1 MKKNPIKELQEQ
13 GQSLWLDNLNRAL
26 ITSGA
31 LQRLIDEG
39 LTGLTSNPT
48 IFEKAIGESADYDE
62 EIGRL
67 VSERKEVSE
76 IIDALTIKDIRMAA
90 DLFRPIY
97 ERTNGAD
104 GFVSIELNPA
114 LAHQTEETI
123 AAAKALHP
131 RLDRPNVMIKVP
143 ATEEGIPAIEAL
155 TAEGISINITL
166 LFSLERYEQVA
177 GAYIA
182 GIKSRLQQG
191 RPVASIRSVASV
203 FVSRIDTAVDRLLE
217 ARIQEAGVE
226 AERAAFR
233 ALLGKTGIANAKMI
247 YQKFKE
253 IFKGPGFLEIQ
264 NQGVSLQRV
273 LWGSTGTKNPNYP
286 DLLYVEELIGPE
298 TINTVPPATLAA
310 FKDHGK
316 VRPRLEENLD
326 EARETLRK
334 LSTIGIDLQRVTRD
348 IQEEGVK
355 SFSASFEKLFARLAE
370 KRRNMLAKKIA

>member
-1 MKKNPIKELQEQ
+1 MKKNPIKEIQKQ
-13 GQSLWLDNLNRAL
+13 GQSLWLDHLNRPL
-26 ITSGA
+26 IISGA

-48 IFEKAIGESADYDE
+48 IFEKAIGKSADYDE
-62 EIGRL
+62 EIRRL

-76 IIDALTIKDIRMAA
+76 IIDALMIKDIQMAA

-114 LAHQTEETI
+114 LAHQTEATI

-143 ATEEGIPAIEAL
+143 ATEAGIPAIEAL

-166 LFSLERYEQVA
+166 LFSLERYAQVA
-177 GAYIA
+177 SAYIA

-203 FVSRIDTAVDRLLE
+203 FVSRIDTAVDRFLE
-217 ARIQEAGVE
+217 AQIQEAGVE

-253 IFKGPGFLEIQ
+253 IFHGPDFLEIQ

-273 LWGSTGTKNPNYP
+273 LWGSTGTKNPNYS
-286 DLLYVEELIGPE
+286 DLLYVEGLIGPE
-298 TINTVPPATLAA
+298 TINTVPPATLTA
-310 FKDHGK
+310 FRDHGK
-316 VRPRLEENLD
+316 VRPSLEENLD
-326 EARETLRK
+326 EARATLQK
-334 LSTIGIDLQRVTRD
+334 IGTIGIDLQQVTHQL
-348 IQEEGVK
+348 QEEGVK
-355 SFSASFEKLFARLAE
+355 SFSDSFEKLIARLAE
-370 KRRNMLAKKIA
+370 KRQQMHVKKIA

>member
-1 MKKNPIKELQEQ
+1 MKKNPIKELQKQ
-13 GQSLWLDNLNRAL
+13 GQSLWLDHFNRAL
-26 ITSGA
+26 ITSGE

-62 EIGRL
+62 EIRRL
-67 VSERKEVSE
+67 VSERKAVSE
-76 IIDALTIKDIRMAA
+76 IVDALTIKDIQMAA
-90 DLFRPIY
+90 DLFRPLY
-97 ERTNGAD
+97 ERTNGQD

-114 LAHQTEETI
+114 LAHQTEATI

-166 LFSLERYEQVA
+166 LFSLERYAQVA
-177 GAYIA
+177 SAYIA
-182 GIKSRLQQG
+182 GIKSRLQRG
-191 RPVASIRSVASV
+191 RPVMSIRSVASV

-217 ARIQEAGVE
+217 AHIQETGIE
-226 AERAAFR
+226 AERAAFKV
-233 ALLGKTGIANAKMI
+233 LLGKAGISNAKMI

-253 IFKGPGFLEIQ
+253 IFQGPDFLEIQ

-273 LWGSTGTKNPNYP
+273 LWGSTGTKNPNYS

-316 VRPRLEENLD
+316 VRPSLEENLG
-326 EARETLRK
+326 EAREMLQK
-334 LSTIGIDLQRVTRD
+334 LSAIGIHLRRVTDD

-355 SFSASFEKLFARLAE
+355 SFSESFEKLFARLAE

>member
-1 MKKNPIKELQEQ
+1 MKKNPIKEIQKQ
-13 GQSLWLDNLNRAL
+13 GQSLWLDHLNRPL

-62 EIGRL
+62 EIRRL

-76 IIDALTIKDIRMAA
+76 IIDALMIKDIQMAA

-114 LAHQTEETI
+114 LAHQTEATI

-143 ATEEGIPAIEAL
+143 ATEAGIPAIEAL

-166 LFSLERYEQVA
+166 LFSLERYAQVA
-177 GAYIA
+177 SAYIA

-203 FVSRIDTAVDRLLE
+203 FVSRIDTAVDRFLE
-217 ARIQEAGVE
+217 AQIQEAGVE

-253 IFKGPGFLEIQ
+253 IFQGPDFLEIQ

-273 LWGSTGTKNPNYP
+273 LWGSTGTKNPNYS
-286 DLLYVEELIGPE
+286 DLLYVEGLIGPE
-298 TINTVPPATLAA
+298 TINTVPPATLTA
-310 FKDHGK
+310 FRDHGK
-316 VRPRLEENLD
+316 VRPSLEENLD
-326 EARETLRK
+326 EARATLQK
-334 LSTIGIDLQRVTRD
+334 IGPIGIDLQQVTHQL
-348 IQEEGVK
+348 QEEGVK
-355 SFSASFEKLFARLAE
+355 SFSDSFEKLIARLAE
-370 KRRNMLAKKIA
+370 KRQQMLVKKIA

>member
-1 MKKNPIKELQEQ
+1 MKKNPIKELQKQ
-13 GQSLWLDNLNRAL
+13 GQSLWLDHLNRPL

-62 EIGRL
+62 EIRRL

-76 IIDALTIKDIRMAA
+76 IVDTLTIKDIQMAA

-97 ERTNGAD
+97 ERTNGQD

-114 LAHQTEETI
+114 LAHQTEATI

-166 LFSLERYEQVA
+166 LFSLERYAQVA
-177 GAYIA
+177 SAYIA

-217 ARIQEAGVE
+217 ARILEAGVE
-226 AERAAFR
+226 AERAAFK
-233 ALLGKTGIANAKMI
+233 ALLGKAGISNAKMI

-253 IFKGPGFLEIQ
+253 IFKGPDFLEIQ

-273 LWGSTGTKNPNYP
+273 LWGSTETKNPHYS
-286 DLLYVEELIGPE
+286 DLLYVEGLIGPE

-316 VRPRLEENLD
+316 VRPSLEENLG
-326 EARETLRK
+326 EARETLQK
-334 LSTIGIDLQRVTRD
+334 LSAIGIHLQQVTHQL
-348 IQEEGVK
+348 QEEGVK
-355 SFSASFEKLFARLAE
+355 SFSESFEKLTARLTE

>member
-1 MKKNPIKELQEQ
+1 MKKNPIKELQKQ
-13 GQSLWLDNLNRAL
+13 GQSLWLDHLNRPL

-62 EIGRL
+62 EIRRL

-76 IIDALTIKDIRMAA
+76 IVDTLTIKDIQMAA
-90 DLFRPIY
+90 DLFRPVY
-97 ERTNGAD
+97 ERTNGQD
-104 GFVSIELNPA
+104 GFVSIELDPA
-114 LAHQTEETI
+114 LAHQTEATI

-166 LFSLERYEQVA
+166 LFSLERYAQVA
-177 GAYIA
+177 SAYIA

-217 ARIQEAGVE
+217 RAFWRPGSRRSGRRSRPSSAR
-226 AERAAFR
+226 
-233 ALLGKTGIANAKMI
+233 
-247 YQKFKE
+247 
-253 IFKGPGFLEIQ
+253 
-264 NQGVSLQRV
+264 
-273 LWGSTGTKNPNYP
+273 
-286 DLLYVEELIGPE
+286 PE
-298 TINTVPPATLAA
+298 SPT
-310 FKDHGK
+310 
-316 VRPRLEENLD
+316 PR
-326 EARETLRK
+326 
-334 LSTIGIDLQRVTRD
+334 
-348 IQEEGVK
+348 
-355 SFSASFEKLFARLAE
+355 
-370 KRRNMLAKKIA
+370 

>member
-1 MKKNPIKELQEQ
+1 MKKNPIKELQKQ
-13 GQSLWLDNLNRAL
+13 GQSLWLDNLNRPL

-48 IFEKAIGESADYDE
+48 IFEKAIGESVDYEE
-62 EIGRL
+62 EIRRL

-76 IIDALTIKDIRMAA
+76 IIDTLTIKDIQMAA

-114 LAHQTEETI
+114 LAHQTEATI

-166 LFSLERYEQVA
+166 LFSLERYVQVA
-177 GAYIA
+177 SAYIA

-217 ARIQEAGVE
+217 ARILEAGIE

-253 IFKGPGFLEIQ
+253 IFQGPDFLELQ

-273 LWGSTGTKNPNYP
+273 LWGSTGTKNPNYS

-316 VRPRLEENLD
+316 VRPSLEENLG

-334 LSTIGIDLQRVTRD
+334 LSAIGIHLRRVTHD

-355 SFSASFEKLFARLAE
+355 SFSESFEKLFARLAE
-370 KRRNMLAKKIA
+370 KRRNLLGKKIA

>member
-1 MKKNPIKELQEQ
+1 MKKNPIKELQKQ
-13 GQSLWLDNLNRAL
+13 GQSLWLDNVNRAL

-48 IFEKAIGESADYDE
+48 IFEKAIGESADYDGD
-62 EIGRL
+62 IRRL

-76 IIDALTIKDIRMAA
+76 IIDALTIKDIQMAA

-114 LAHQTEETI
+114 LAHQTVATI

-143 ATEEGIPAIEAL
+143 ATEAGIPAIEAL

-177 GAYIA
+177 SAYIA

-217 ARIQEAGVE
+217 AHIQEAGIE
-226 AERAAFR
+226 AERAAFK
-233 ALLGKTGIANAKMI
+233 ALLGKAGIANSKMI

-253 IFKGPGFLEIQ
+253 IFQGPDFLELQ
-264 NQGVSLQRV
+264 KQGVSLQRV

-286 DLLYVEELIGPE
+286 DLLYVEALIGQE

-316 VRPRLEENLD
+316 VRPSLEENLG
-326 EARETLRK
+326 EARETLQK
-334 LSTIGIDLQRVTRD
+334 LSAIGIHLRRMTHD

-355 SFSASFEKLFARLAE
+355 SFSESFEKLFARLAE